1 MRIFNRIVVVLLLA
15 GLVALGIAT
24 VFYAFDLAGYRLANL
39 PRVLGLD
46 GIVQSFSRFVGNVE
60 SGNLNPL
67 DYVVLGVIALVGL
80 ILLILELKPPSPSR
94 VRMQQGTYI
103 TRSAVRDEVTTA
115 TEQNPEVLQSD
126 VDVQAQ
132 RRPGAKVD
140 VTARVR
146 RGEDTGR
153 LQSEVRENVQRHLG
167 RVGVPVSN
175 LKVRI
180 AETDPRQTH
189 TRVK

>member
-1 MRIFNRIVVVLLLA
+1 MRIFNRIILVLLLA
-15 GLVALGIAT
+15 GLVALGIST

-39 PRVLGLD
+39 PSALGLD
-46 GIVQSFSRFVGNVE
+46 GVVRSFGNFVGNVE

-67 DYVVLGVIALVGL
+67 DFVVLGAIALLGL
-80 ILLILELKPPSPSR
+80 ILPILELKPPTPRR

-115 TEQNPEVLQSD
+115 TERNSEVLQSD
-126 VDVQAQ
+126 VDVEAQ
-132 RRPGAKVD
+132 RRPGARVD

-146 RGEDTGR
+146 RGEDTNR
-153 LQSEVRENVQRHLG
+153 LQSEVRNGIQNHLG

-180 AETDPRQTH
+180 AESDPRQTQ

>member
-1 MRIFNRIVVVLLLA
+1 MRIFNRIILVLLLA
-15 GLVALGIAT
+15 ALVALGIAT

-39 PRVLGLD
+39 PRALGLS
-46 GIVQSFSRFVGNVE
+46 GLVQSFSSFVGNVE
-60 SGNLNPL
+60 NGNLNPL
-67 DYVVLGVIALVGL
+67 DYLVLGAIALLGL
-80 ILLILELKPPSPSR
+80 ILLILELKPPSPRR
-94 VRMQQGTYI
+94 VKMQQGTYI
-103 TRSAVRDEVTTA
+103 TRSAVRDEVSNA

-126 VDVQAQ
+126 VDVAAQ

-140 VTARVR
+140 LTASVR
-146 RGEDTGR
+146 RGEDTNR
-153 LQSEVRENVQRHLG
+153 LQTEVRNTVQQHLG

-180 AETDPRQTH
+180 AESDPRQTQ